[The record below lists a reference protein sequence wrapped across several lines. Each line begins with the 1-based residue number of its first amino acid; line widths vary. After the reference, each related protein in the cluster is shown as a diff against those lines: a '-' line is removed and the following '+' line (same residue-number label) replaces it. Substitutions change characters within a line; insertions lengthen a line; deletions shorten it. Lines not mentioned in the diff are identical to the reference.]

1 MDVEHHNSGHIG
13 RPTVVIPSRK
23 LLSSAKSPSSASS
36 PRRDGNDQKDYHYDS
51 DSDDPYAGD
60 HFRMYEFKIRRCTR
74 SRSHDWTDC
83 PFSHPGEKARRRDPR
98 RYHYTGDVCPEF
110 RHGGDCSRGDE
121 CGFAHGV
128 FECWLHPSRYRTEA
142 CKDGKQCTRK
152 ICFFAHSPPQ
162 LRVLPPPESFVSGGG
177 GSALSSPASVLSNK
191 SNGCCVFCSHSP
203 TSPLLGL
210 AHSPS
215 SSPPLSPANKVAAV
229 SRLSSHR
236 SAVKYK
242 EVLNELINSLD
253 SFGLTQ
259 ALTAASPSSM
269 VTMPVSTAS
278 MLASS
283 SLSNHYHHR
292 LPPWLDVGDRD
303 LQFALS
309 PSSTPSY
316 LNGQLQLQL
325 QPPPP
330 SFFSEEFTPRGGRV
344 SDFTATATAAAEAR
358 DKSSFEIGSNGDLDL
373 GWVNDLLTWSMWMVG
388 ETSDG
393 KKYTVAEYR
402 GERSTDMINF
412 YDFFHEC

>member
-1 MDVEHHNSGHIG
+1 MDVEHPNSGFIR
-13 RPTVVIPSRK
+13 RPTVVIPSKKRF
-23 LLSSAKSPSSASS
+23 SSATSPSSASS
-36 PRRDGNDQKDYHYDS
+36 PHKDYYYDS

-98 RYHYTGDVCPEF
+98 RYHYTGEVCPEF

-121 CGFAHGV
+121 CGYAHGV

-142 CKDGKQCTRK
+142 CKDGKHCTRK
-152 ICFFAHSPPQ
+152 ICFFAHSPRQ
-162 LRVLPPPESFVSGGG
+162 LRVLPPLESFVSGGG

-210 AHSPS
+210 ARSPSSS
-215 SSPPLSPANKVAAV
+215 SSPPLSPANKAAAI
-229 SRLSSHR
+229 SRLSRHR
-236 SAVKYK
+236 SSVTHK

-253 SFGLTQ
+253 SFSLTQ
-259 ALTAASPSSM
+259 ALTAASSSSM

-278 MLASS
+278 MFASS
-283 SLSNHYHHR
+283 SLSNHHHHR

-316 LNGQLQLQL
+316 LNGQLQPPLQ
-325 QPPPP
+325 P

-344 SDFTATATAAAEAR
+344 IDFTAAATAAAEAR
-358 DKSSFEIGSNGDLDL
+358 GKSSFEIGSSGDLDL
-373 GWVNDLLTWSMWMVG
+373 GWVNDLLT
-388 ETSDG
+388 
-393 KKYTVAEYR
+393 
-402 GERSTDMINF
+402 
-412 YDFFHEC
+412 

>member
-1 MDVEHHNSGHIG
+1 MDVEHHNSSHIG

-36 PRRDGNDQKDYHYDS
+36 PHKDYYYDS

-98 RYHYTGDVCPEF
+98 RYHYTGEVCPEF
-110 RHGGDCSRGDE
+110 RHGGDCTRGEE

-142 CKDGKQCTRK
+142 CKDGKHCTRK
-152 ICFFAHSPPQ
+152 ICFFAHSPRQ
-162 LRVLPPPESFVSGGG
+162 LRVLPPPESLVSGGG
-177 GSALSSPASVLSNK
+177 GSALSSPASVLSN
-191 SNGCCVFCSHSP
+191 GCGAFCSHSP

-210 AHSPS
+210 ARSPQS
-215 SSPPLSPANKVAAV
+215 LSPPLSPANKAAAV
-229 SRLSSHR
+229 SRLSRHR
-236 SAVKYK
+236 SSVTYK

-253 SFGLTQ
+253 SFSLTQ
-259 ALTAASPSSM
+259 AASS
-269 VTMPVSTAS
+269 AS
-278 MLASS
+278 MHASS
-283 SLSNHYHHR
+283 SLSNHHHHR

-316 LNGQLQLQL
+316 LNGQLH
-325 QPPPP
+325 P
-330 SFFSEEFTPRGGRV
+330 SFFSDEFTPRGGRV
-344 SDFTATATAAAEAR
+344 SDITEAATTSAEAR
-358 DKSSFEIGSNGDLDL
+358 DKSSFEIGSSGELDL
-373 GWVNDLLTWSMWMVG
+373 GWVNDLLT
-388 ETSDG
+388 
-393 KKYTVAEYR
+393 
-402 GERSTDMINF
+402 
-412 YDFFHEC
+412 